1 MKQLP
6 GIATQNLMRQGYG
19 YGGEGDWKVAALTAV
34 MKFMGERSAF
44 MEDYTYDLENGLS
57 LGAHMLEVC
66 PSLSDG
72 KPRIEVHPLGIGDRE
87 PPARLVFEGRAG
99 KGVVASLV
107 DMGGRLRLIVQDIE
121 CIKPTQTMPNLPVA
135 RVMWRP
141 EPDLETGAEC
151 WILAGGAHHT
161 VLSYDCDA
169 EMLRDFARIM
179 DIEFVHIDKDTKP
192 ETLEKELFFS
202 DIAWKLK
209 G

>member
-1 MKQLP
+1 
-6 GIATQNLMRQGYG
+6 
-19 YGGEGDWKVAALTAV
+19 
-34 MKFMGERSAF
+34 
-44 MEDYTYDLENGLS
+44 
-57 LGAHMLEVC
+57 
-66 PSLSDG
+66 
-72 KPRIEVHPLGIGDRE
+72 
-87 PPARLVFEGRAG
+87 
-99 KGVVASLV
+99 
-107 DMGGRLRLIVQDIE
+107 MGGRLRLIVQDIE

-151 WILAGGAHHT
+151 WVLAGGAHHT